1 MDEGSTGVANWL
13 ESQDQDGEI
22 KPELAKGKEIDG
34 EFFEDAT
41 DEYKEGGFSK
51 GVSAFREAPT
61 MGAEL
66 LEEAETEKKADGGAV
81 SITPSRVKTEYRTD
95 YKPKS
100 EYRTKGKMKTEDKK
114 KRGVRKGEIITDEEG
129 TEWTVVEKEEGK
141 LQVRN
146 RETGEETFLDE
157 EFLSTEASVFKKA
170 QEEGIIDIEE
180 KIEEEEK
187 GEEKRKEEK
196 EPDVSV
202 EESEEKDEEKSKEKE
217 KSEEN
222 IEMGEGIYKEYL
234 MEVVTDPEIAPL
246 VLEKLIRKFEDEDE
260 ILSKLESLLPK
271 GEIEDDEYWVKNASV
286 IAKGILS
293 LMEGVNLGRKK

>member
-1 MDEGSTGVANWL
+1 MNV
-13 ESQDQDGEI
+13 I
-22 KPELAKGKEIDG
+22 
-34 EFFEDAT
+34 
-41 DEYKEGGFSK
+41 
-51 GVSAFREAPT
+51 
-61 MGAEL
+61 
-66 LEEAETEKKADGGAV
+66 
-81 SITPSRVKTEYRTD
+81 
-95 YKPKS
+95 
-100 EYRTKGKMKTEDKK
+100 
-114 KRGVRKGEIITDEEG
+114 
-129 TEWTVVEKEEGK
+129 EKEEGK

-146 RETGEETFLDE
+146 RETGEETYLDE

-202 EESEEKDEEKSKEKE
+202 EEDEEKDEEKSEEKE

-260 ILSKLESLLPK
+260 ILSKLEAILPE
-271 GEIEDDEYWVKNASV
+271 GEIEDDEYWVKNAGIISKKIVELIGNKTGIIEKESKDSV
-286 IAKGILS
+286 LANFDEEIIDVLVNFVKNNIDLDEAKTTMDALLVPVMDKIYAIFSEYKVDQFLLRS
-293 LMEGVNLGRKK
+293 